1 MTAPDHRE
9 ANRRAAAVN
18 ELLRDIE
25 LSSGAESDWWNHRTY
40 AELGGL
46 TPTQAWLRDDH
57 EAVRELIDGWY
68 RASERTAERCR
79 NDPEFMER
87 LQERRAAIAERVK
100 RTA

>member
-1 MTAPDHRE
+1 M
-9 ANRRAAAVN
+9 
-18 ELLRDIE
+18 
-25 LSSGAESDWWNHRTY
+25 SSGAETEWWNHRTY

-46 TPTQAWLRDDH
+46 TPTQAWLRGDH

-68 RASERTAERCR
+68 RASERAAERCR
-79 NDPEFMER
+79 NDPEFMEM